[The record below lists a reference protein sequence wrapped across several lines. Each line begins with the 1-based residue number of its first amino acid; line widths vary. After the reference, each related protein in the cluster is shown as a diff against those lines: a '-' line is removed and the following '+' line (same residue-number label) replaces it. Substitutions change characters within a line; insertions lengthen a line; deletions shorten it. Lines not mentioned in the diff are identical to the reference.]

1 MEVTAPG
8 HVHAGGAK
16 LCAPMEEFCLQLGE
30 NPGRHTVSF
39 DDIGVAMMTIFQI
52 QTLEGWADLCYSIQ
66 DSVGY
71 WHWIYFVL
79 LIMVGPMFV
88 LQLFL
93 VVIATRHAELTA
105 EEKRASALEQANADG
120 LPPAEEAEGGGEGQS
135 DDNKVAPEPG
145 VAEDNNA
152 TGNFVNDANGNPLL
166 DENGNPIKVQ
176 KKKLTGYKY
185 FKFQLKRFARSE
197 ALSNLIMAVIL
208 LSTLFMAMSGLCEYD
223 PADCDI
229 AKGCIFSGY
238 SCPTFQA
245 SLEIIN
251 LVFTIIFCFELGVKF
266 FGLGPVAF
274 CTKAG
279 WKMNAF
285 DSIIVLMSVIEFN
298 SGMGNAQCFLNY
310 FHGEASEEL
319 MTIWEGKNGTG
330 PDGVVT
336 VNDMFGEESVLSL
349 SDIPKMEMAPAWQ
362 ESIKN
367 IPRVIK
373 TIDDGTQTVQYQ
385 YNYMMYMFCAGSGGA
400 SVLRA
405 LRLIRLVKFLKN
417 FPEVLKQFKILADVM
432 GSIIALMV
440 LILLMV
446 FIFTIFGM
454 NILGGQVVGEWPP
467 EDGLTPGTEVYV
479 HIPWDAN
486 GGAPRHGKLHWFDFE
501 NHPRAPYKVEIE
513 WGSPKGGGGGFD
525 LQTNSSLSGA
535 LDEFGFIWAVTQDD
549 SNVGVPIITDYTPRF
564 HFDNLGIAFLTAYQ
578 VFTMANWN
586 DDLYDVLGSTGGV
599 AYGFYF
605 YALIV
610 IGNWVLFNLFIAILI
625 GKFSEQRA
633 QALEENMETMHRK
646 LLEKLGNLSDANLY
660 QQIQKLFNEI
670 DEDGSGEVDMDEFNN
685 ALVKLGVKLK
695 RRELQDLVKTVDEDG
710 SGRISFT
717 EFMALIKNIMHQ
729 AQVGLDKKAFEAQM
743 EKAQEAQDEDMAN
756 REEKVEER
764 LPVSCCCLQQ
774 ENSFRQACF
783 ILINEDKT
791 KYKGW
796 KGRLGP
802 EFGRIV
808 LLCILISTVQLAI
821 FTPYTGEIS
830 DMNTMLTYMDYVLNV
845 VFTIELTAKFCALG
859 WSTFIKSGWNKL
871 DLFIVSTSDIDMI
884 LTEALRGQ
892 DVPLSA
898 LRIFRV
904 FRIFRALRPLRI
916 IARARGVRLL
926 VGTLA
931 SSVKPVSVTL
941 GIAVVLLFV
950 LGIFFVQFMGGRM
963 KYCSDSSIYTKPE
976 CDGLDGDGNPRTW
989 QSNDIN
995 FDNVWNAFVAMFI
1008 LSSQDDWP
1016 SHMFASMDGTG
1027 GLTGMRVNGGGMN
1040 TILAPIFFIVALL
1053 VTSAIVINMFVGVFV
1068 DCYYGAMAAV
1078 DSEGG
1083 KKNLPLNPKLLNK
1096 MFNDPLKGARAHI
1109 FKVITQ
1115 SKFDMLIA
1123 FFIVFN
1129 VLAMATES
1137 FQPGVGQLNFDAWS
1151 NWFFTFIFGWEKMF
1165 KMFAFTSRRYFEGP
1179 GNAWNR
1185 FDTFIVH
1192 LSFIG
1197 VILDNAGS
1205 LVPLDS
1211 SILRILRIFRI
1222 FRILRAFRIFKSLKE
1237 LQDIVAALGRSAPQ
1251 VGNLLMLLMLLF
1263 FIFGVLAV
1271 NIGGGMCVD
1280 GDQEPPADVLEK
1292 HPLYGVRCAITS
1304 EGALLEAHG
1313 HFQGVGVALLTL
1325 WRVATSD
1332 AWGAIMNAVSLVPG
1346 DRTLS
1351 KDLMDSYV
1359 SVFNEPYVAETFVLH
1374 ADEDIKTGWL
1384 KGMKK
1389 EGYAGEQLAVFSIAM
1404 KALSEYNTT
1413 VTGDSGENGEQYL
1426 QLVRIALPDC
1436 LREDEANFLSVV
1448 GLLDCTN
1455 LGDGFS
1461 SGPKICP
1468 GTCGFNFA
1476 GLFYSQMVSKI
1487 YFILF
1492 VCVSQFVLLQ
1502 LVIAVLM
1509 DQLTSAQD
1517 EDAEKYRTKAPG
1529 CEELKVATFGRI
1541 YRRFHYQARRKL
1553 LLEMKEKGHA
1563 AARAKVSSS
1572 TEAPLE
1578 TRGSITS
1585 SESMTFPLDSRMPA

>member
-1 MEVTAPG
+1 
-8 HVHAGGAK
+8 
-16 LCAPMEEFCLQLGE
+16 
-30 NPGRHTVSF
+30 
-39 DDIGVAMMTIFQI
+39 
-52 QTLEGWADLCYSIQ
+52 
-66 DSVGY
+66 
-71 WHWIYFVL
+71 
-79 LIMVGPMFV
+79 
-88 LQLFL
+88 
-93 VVIATRHAELTA
+93 
-105 EEKRASALEQANADG
+105 
-120 LPPAEEAEGGGEGQS
+120 
-135 DDNKVAPEPG
+135 
-145 VAEDNNA
+145 
-152 TGNFVNDANGNPLL
+152 
-166 DENGNPIKVQ
+166 
-176 KKKLTGYKY
+176 
-185 FKFQLKRFARSE
+185 
-197 ALSNLIMAVIL
+197 
-208 LSTLFMAMSGLCEYD
+208 
-223 PADCDI
+223 
-229 AKGCIFSGY
+229 
-238 SCPTFQA
+238 
-245 SLEIIN
+245 
-251 LVFTIIFCFELGVKF
+251 
-266 FGLGPVAF
+266 
-274 CTKAG
+274 
-279 WKMNAF
+279 
-285 DSIIVLMSVIEFN
+285 
-298 SGMGNAQCFLNY
+298 
-310 FHGEASEEL
+310 
-319 MTIWEGKNGTG
+319 
-330 PDGVVT
+330 
-336 VNDMFGEESVLSL
+336 
-349 SDIPKMEMAPAWQ
+349 
-362 ESIKN
+362 
-367 IPRVIK
+367 
-373 TIDDGTQTVQYQ
+373 
-385 YNYMMYMFCAGSGGA
+385 
-400 SVLRA
+400 
-405 LRLIRLVKFLKN
+405 
-417 FPEVLKQFKILADVM
+417 
-432 GSIIALMV
+432 
-440 LILLMV
+440 
-446 FIFTIFGM
+446 
-454 NILGGQVVGEWPP
+454 
-467 EDGLTPGTEVYV
+467 
-479 HIPWDAN
+479 
-486 GGAPRHGKLHWFDFE
+486 
-501 NHPRAPYKVEIE
+501 
-513 WGSPKGGGGGFD
+513 
-525 LQTNSSLSGA
+525 
-535 LDEFGFIWAVTQDD
+535 
-549 SNVGVPIITDYTPRF
+549 
-564 HFDNLGIAFLTAYQ
+564 
-578 VFTMANWN
+578 
-586 DDLYDVLGSTGGV
+586 
-599 AYGFYF
+599 
-605 YALIV
+605 
-610 IGNWVLFNLFIAILI
+610 LI

-633 QALEENMETMHRK
+633 QALEENLETMQRK
-646 LLEKLGNLSDANLY
+646 LLEKLGNLSDANLFE
-660 QQIQKLFNEI
+660 QMQKLFNEI
-670 DEDGSGEVDMDEFNN
+670 DLDGSGEVDMDEFNQ
-685 ALVKLGVKLK
+685 ALIKLGVNLK

-743 EKAQEAQDEDMAN
+743 EKAQEAQDEVMAH

-783 ILINEDKT
+783 VLINEDKT
-791 KYKGW
+791 AYGGGW

-802 EFGRIV
+802 VFGQFI
-808 LLCILISTVQLAI
+808 LGCILISTVQLAI

-830 DMNTMLTYMDYVLNV
+830 EMTTMLTYMDYVLNV
-845 VFTIELTAKFCALG
+845 AFTIELTAKLCALG
-859 WSTFIKSGWNKL
+859 WSTFIKSGWTKL

-884 LTEALRGQ
+884 LTEALKGQ

-931 SSVKPVSVTL
+931 SSVKPVSVTAV
-941 GIAVVLLFV
+941 IAVLLLFV

-963 KYCSDSSIYTKPE
+963 KYCSDSSIFTRPE
-976 CDGLDGDGNPRTW
+976 CTGLDGDGNPRSW
-989 QSNDIN
+989 SSNDIN

-1016 SHMFASMDGTG
+1016 SHMFSSMDGTG

-1040 TILAPIFFIVALL
+1040 TILAPIFFIIALM
-1053 VTSAIVINMFVGVFV
+1053 VTSAVVINMFVGVFV

-1083 KKNLPLNPKLLNK
+1083 NQNLPLNPKLLDK
-1096 MFNDPLKGARAHI
+1096 MFDDPLEGGRAQV

-1137 FQPGVGQLNFDAWS
+1137 FQPSVGQLNFDAWS

-1165 KMFAFTSRRYFEGP
+1165 KMWSFTSRRYFEGP

-1280 GDQEPPADVLEK
+1280 GDQEPPADVLEN

-1351 KDLMDSYV
+1351 SDLMDSYV
-1359 SVFNEPYVAETFVLH
+1359 SVFNETYVAETFVLH
-1374 ADEDIKTGWL
+1374 SDEDIKTKWL
-1384 KGMKK
+1384 KGMEK
-1389 EGYAGEQLAVFSIAM
+1389 EGYEGEKLAVFSIAM

-1413 VTGDSGENGEQYL
+1413 VTGDSGEDGEQYL
-1426 QLVRIALPDC
+1426 QLARIALPDC
-1436 LREDEANFLSVV
+1436 LREDEANFLSTV

-1455 LGDGFS
+1455 IGDGFS
-1461 SGPKICP
+1461 SGTKICP

-1492 VCVSQFVLLQ
+1492 VCISQFVLLQ

-1517 EDAEKYRTKAPG
+1517 EEAEKYRKKAPG
-1529 CEELKVATFGRI
+1529 CEELKVATLSRI

-1553 LLEMKEKGHA
+1553 ILEMKEKPNA
-1563 AARAKVSSS
+1563 AAGAKASSS
-1572 TEAPLE
+1572 AQAPPE
-1578 TRGSITS
+1578 TQR
-1585 SESMTFPLDSRMPA
+1585 SMILDSRMPA